1 MLQVKNVTFI
11 HQKDLR
17 VLLKDFQLVLNP
29 KDKAVLIG
37 EEGNGKSTLMKW
49 IYDPCLVEDYIDAEG
64 ERSFPLERLGYLPQE
79 MPHEEQSLTVQ
90 VFFEKEPLFFER
102 SPKDLAHLSK
112 KIGVEPDFWYRKQ
125 LMATLSGGEKVKAQ
139 LLRLLV
145 KEPTILLL
153 DEPSND
159 LDIPTLEM
167 LEDLI
172 LTFQGAVLFISHDE
186 MLIEKTA
193 NMVIHLEHVYRKREC
208 RYTVAKMPYAQYQK
222 ERLNAFDKQEQQAQ
236 DDLRQKKI
244 RDEKYRR
251 IYEKVERDQAGVS
264 RQDPHSGRLLKK
276 KMHAVK
282 SLGRRFEK
290 EDEAMTKRPIAEEA
304 INFNL
309 NTADIAPIPA
319 GKTVLDY
326 SLPALTIDTGSDL
339 QGQSMGHGQ
348 DLARGVL
355 ASGSAEVLTGEG
367 VLTKGGVLANDIFLK
382 VIGPEKVCI
391 IGRNGVGKTTL
402 LRKIAA
408 ELAGRSDIKAL
419 YMPQNYEDQLKMDLT
434 PVVFLS
440 EEVGYAYKTKI
451 ELFLGALRFTFDE
464 MAHPIG
470 ELSGGQ
476 KAKLFLLMMHLK
488 GANVLILDEPTRNFS
503 PLSGPVIRQ
512 MLKEFPGAI
521 ISVSHD
527 RKFIKE
533 VADKVYELTPE
544 GLIPAGSIL

>member
-1 MLQVKNVTFI
+1 MLQVKNVTFV

-29 KDKAVLIG
+29 KDKAVIIG

-49 IYDPCLVEDYIDAEG
+49 IYDPALVEDYIDAEG
-64 ERSFPLERLGYLPQE
+64 ERSFQGERLGYLAQE
-79 MPHEEQSLTVQ
+79 LPKEEGEKTVREYFEASVLFDQKTPRELALLTQ
-90 VFFEKEPLFFER
+90 Q
-102 SPKDLAHLSK
+102 A
-112 KIGVEPDFWYRKQ
+112 GVESDFWYRLQ
-125 LMATLSGGEKVKAQ
+125 LMKTLSGGEKVKAQ

-145 KEPTILLL
+145 EEPTILLL

-159 LDIPTLEM
+159 IDIQTLEW
-167 LEDLI
+167 LETMI
-172 LTFQGAVLFISHDE
+172 QAFPGAVLFISHDE
-186 MLIEKTA
+186 TLIERTA
-193 NMVIHLEHVYRKREC
+193 NMVVHLEHVYRKREC
-208 RYTVAKMPYAQYQK
+208 RYKVAKMDYPTYRK

-236 DDLRQKKI
+236 DDIRQKKI
-244 RDEKYRR
+244 RDEKYRK
-251 IYEKVERDQAGVS
+251 IYEKVERDQANVS

-290 EDEAMTKRPIAEEA
+290 EDETMTKRPIVEEA

-309 NTADIAPIPA
+309 NTADIVPIPA
-319 GKTVLDY
+319 GKTVY
-326 SLPALTIDTGSDL
+326 SLSLDELRINTGSSTVDE
-339 QGQSMGHGQ
+339 GIGHGR
-348 DLARGVL
+348 DLA
-355 ASGSAEVLTGEG
+355 
-367 VLTKGGVLANDIFLK
+367 GGVLSKDIFLK

-391 IGRNGVGKTTL
+391 IGHNGAGKTTL
-402 LRKIAA
+402 LKQIW
-408 ELAGRSDIKAL
+408 SDLQKRDDVKAL
-419 YMPQNYEDQLKMDLT
+419 YMPQNYEEQLAMDKT
-434 PVVFLS
+434 PVVFLA
-440 EEVGYAYKTKI
+440 EEVGYEYKTKI

-464 MAHPIG
+464 MAHPIE

-512 MLKEFPGAI
+512 MLREFPGAL

-527 RKFIKE
+527 RKYIRE
-533 VADKVYELTPE
+533 VCDTVYELTE
-544 GLIPAGSIL
+544 GGLMKTEDGLD